1 MAARSVDSIV
11 SYARNPPGLSG
22 RPANHIMK
30 KSKQHRSRLTASA
43 PGVSENDVLN
53 NNTHGYQNNKLP
65 SSNGQNSKLHVKQDG
80 LIDPQFNS
88 GNGAPRRPQ
97 GVNSFDS
104 QFYSDRDESSQPQ
117 LGKPGGSGSQQTSS
131 VPSNAAGY
139 QSQQQRYP
147 RNAGINRRPNQEDSS
162 IAIAQKN
169 HRLAKELVS

>member
-1 MAARSVDSIV
+1 
-11 SYARNPPGLSG
+11 
-22 RPANHIMK
+22 MK

-43 PGVSENDVLN
+43 PGASENDVR
-53 NNTHGYQNNKLP
+53 NNTYGYQNNKMP
-65 SSNGQNSKLHVKQDG
+65 SSNGHNAKLHVKQDG

-117 LGKPGGSGSQQTSS
+117 LGKPGVSGSQHQQPSS
-131 VPSNAAGY
+131 VAGNAAGY
-139 QSQQQRYP
+139 QGQQQRYP

-162 IAIAQKN
+162 MAIAQKN
-169 HRLAKELVS
+169 HRLAKELVSSYRRFFGPKFVP